1 MTTISGAAEKAPAA
15 EPLVGRPDVNRKRMA
30 RLGWTF
36 TAPSLIVIGLVTIF
50 PIVYSVVLSLSN
62 ATVSGN
68 GVALNG
74 FTGSNY
80 SLVLGSS
87 KWHYALGFTIIYT
100 LITVVI
106 ELALGTLIALVL
118 ERLTAGRGL
127 MMALLLIPWSM
138 ITVIN
143 AELWGYI
150 YQGTYGVA
158 DAILNAIGLG
168 HPNILGQPTPAII
181 GLMIADI
188 WKTTPFVAI
197 LVLAGL
203 VMLPGDIYEAAE
215 VDGSSGWST
224 FWRITV
230 PLLRP
235 TLALAV
241 MFRGLPLYWLI
252 ASSFKTPANLGNS
265 TPQYFPNPLSV
276 GNYTDAF
283 KNNNFGQYFINSLI
297 VTLVATA
304 LVLFFGTMA
313 GYALGRLPMR
323 GKFTLMVTLLII
335 SVFPAIAVIAPLYLV
350 LRNLGWL
357 NSYQGLIIPYTAFNL
372 PFAIWILRNYM
383 LGIPKEMEE
392 TGRIDGAGPIRTL
405 WTIILPMALPGIFT
419 AGIFCFTACWTEFLM
434 ALTFN
439 SANQYRT
446 IPVGIA
452 EFGTVFTVPYGTIFA
467 ASVVAV
473 VPIGIL
479 VFIFRRFVISG
490 LTSGA

>member
-1 MTTISGAAEKAPAA
+1 
-15 EPLVGRPDVNRKRMA
+15 
-30 RLGWTF
+30 
-36 TAPSLIVIGLVTIF
+36 
-50 PIVYSVVLSLSN
+50 
-62 ATVSGN
+62 
-68 GVALNG
+68 
-74 FTGSNY
+74 
-80 SLVLGSS
+80 
-87 KWHYALGFTIIYT
+87 
-100 LITVVI
+100 
-106 ELALGTLIALVL
+106 
-118 ERLTAGRGL
+118 
-127 MMALLLIPWSM
+127 
-138 ITVIN
+138 
-143 AELWGYI
+143 
-150 YQGTYGVA
+150 
-158 DAILNAIGLG
+158 
-168 HPNILGQPTPAII
+168 
-181 GLMIADI
+181 
-188 WKTTPFVAI
+188 
-197 LVLAGL
+197 
-203 VMLPGDIYEAAE
+203 
-215 VDGSSGWST
+215 
-224 FWRITV
+224 
-230 PLLRP
+230 
-235 TLALAV
+235 
-241 MFRGLPLYWLI
+241 
-252 ASSFKTPANLGNS
+252 
-265 TPQYFPNPLSV
+265 
-276 GNYTDAF
+276 
-283 KNNNFGQYFINSLI
+283 
-297 VTLVATA
+297 
-304 LVLFFGTMA
+304 MA

-439 SANQYRT
+439 SANKYRT

-490 LTSGA
+490 LTSGAVKG